1 MGNARKKTIFLIKG
15 VPLYD
20 IEHIWHIYF
29 KYCRV
34 EKEEFE
40 EEKAE
45 EEKVEEEEFEE
56 EKVEEEVALQSH
68 QGNQSRC

>member
-1 MGNARKKTIFLIKG
+1 MYGGHLTNTFNRHI
-15 VPLYD
+15 YD
-20 IEHIWHIYF
+20 NYMTLNIYGTLYF

-34 EKEEFE
+34 EKEEFD
-40 EEKAE
+40 
-45 EEKVEEEEFEE
+45 EEKVEKEEFEE

>member
-1 MGNARKKTIFLIKG
+1 MTCH
-15 VPLYD
+15 

-29 KYCRV
+29 KYCKV
-34 EKEEFE
+34 EEEEFD
-40 EEKAE
+40 
-45 EEKVEEEEFEE
+45 EEKVDEEEFEE